1 MFPIVLFCDNSASYI
16 IVPGSMRN
24 TSRNGVITLNNEKA
38 STKKKK
44 KKSCFGLQ
52 LLFQEVREKAE
63 KKKEKGPSLVW
74 CPYKIRLSMITVLK
88 SEYVEI
94 KLYLHNYIS
103 LRRLRS

>member
-44 KKSCFGLQ
+44 KI
-52 LLFQEVREKAE
+52 LLW
-63 KKKEKGPSLVW
+63 PSVA
-74 CPYKIRLSMITVLK
+74 
-88 SEYVEI
+88 
-94 KLYLHNYIS
+94 IS
-103 LRRLRS
+103 RS